1 MLRSLRD
8 ADVLCGLMFIAFAVT
23 GFALSTEL
31 ESGSAM
37 VMGPGYFPRLLSAI
51 LLVLGI
57 AITAVGLW
65 GGARNPTHGWT
76 VRPLAMVSVAALLF
90 AALLQKGGI
99 VLAIAV
105 AVIVGSF
112 AGAPPRATHLALL
125 TVALVLGSVALFVWG
140 IGIPLPI
147 WPSWPR

>member
-8 ADVLCGLMFIAFAVT
+8 ADVLCGLMFIAFAVS
-23 GFALSTEL
+23 GFALSAEL
-31 ESGSAM
+31 DSGSAM

-65 GGARNPTHGWT
+65 GGARNPSHGWT
-76 VRPLAMVSVAALLF
+76 VRPLAMVSIAALLF
-90 AALLQKGGI
+90 AAALQRGGI

-105 AVIVGSF
+105 TVIVGSF
-112 AGAPPRATHLALL
+112 AGVPPRAMQLAFL
-125 TVALVLGSVALFVWG
+125 TLALVLGSVALFVWG

-147 WPSWPR
+147 WPGWPR